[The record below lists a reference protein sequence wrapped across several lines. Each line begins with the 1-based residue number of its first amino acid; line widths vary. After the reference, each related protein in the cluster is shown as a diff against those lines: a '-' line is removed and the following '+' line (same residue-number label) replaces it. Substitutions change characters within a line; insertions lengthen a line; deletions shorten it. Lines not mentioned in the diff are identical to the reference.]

1 MDTYSIENNVV
12 LKRQQDSCFSFN
24 NYICQKP
31 GNLVLTENGQRNI
44 IDAANIRKDEVHRR
58 LQSSTIDADFKYHM
72 DNKCCK
78 NYTHKKT
85 LTKIAVSECL
95 LFLYLH
101 LVCLLHRFLFISII
115 IHFQVALFYLFIGH
129 LNRKDVYFLLL
140 EF

>member
-12 LKRQQDSCFSFN
+12 LKRQQDPCFSFN

-72 DNKCCK
+72 HN
-78 NYTHKKT
+78 
-85 LTKIAVSECL
+85 
-95 LFLYLH
+95 
-101 LVCLLHRFLFISII
+101 
-115 IHFQVALFYLFIGH
+115 
-129 LNRKDVYFLLL
+129 
-140 EF
+140 